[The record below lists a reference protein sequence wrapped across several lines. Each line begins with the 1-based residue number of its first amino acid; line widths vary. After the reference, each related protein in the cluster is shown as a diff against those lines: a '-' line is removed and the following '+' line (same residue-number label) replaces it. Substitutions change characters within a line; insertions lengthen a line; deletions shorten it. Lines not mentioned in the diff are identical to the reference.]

1 LKGDIDRDKI
11 TVNEEKPRNPFTE
24 VVEMSSKGMFWLLT
38 LVVISGFLISIPSL
52 HAQGKGPESQI
63 LTYAG
68 KQYSGTQDPEYVSY
82 DQALR
87 EYMVRRIGKKFGVTL
102 DPKKYSG
109 FDLLEIEALL
119 KFKKADEPADLF
131 LKQFPGHQ

>member
-1 LKGDIDRDKI
+1 
-11 TVNEEKPRNPFTE
+11 
-24 VVEMSSKGMFWLLT
+24 MSSKELLWLLT
-38 LVVISGFLISIPSL
+38 LAVIPGVLISIPTL

-68 KQYSGTQDPEYVSY
+68 KQYSGTQDPEYISY

-87 EYMVRRIGKKFGVTL
+87 EYMVKKIEKKFGIAL
-102 DPKKYSG
+102 DPKQYSG

-119 KFKKADEPADLF
+119 KFKKADEPADLV
-131 LKQFPGHQ
+131 LKQFPGNQ